1 MIEFSPL
8 GFIGKLF
15 KTSDLT
21 FFINMFILF
30 SNYRVNL
37 FFILNILK
45 IKTDY
50 FLIKNIKPVDMLHSV
65 VLDLIA
71 CNPSKD
77 NSKCEENLKKISKK
91 YASSLF
97 QHIGIESSL
106 KGKTQKIKVIN

>member
-1 MIEFSPL
+1 MVELHPL
-8 GFIGKLF
+8 LCSVFDG
-15 KTSDLT
+15 
-21 FFINMFILF
+21 
-30 SNYRVNL
+30 
-37 FFILNILK
+37 
-45 IKTDY
+45 
-50 FLIKNIKPVDMLHSV
+50 V